1 MAQISMAS
9 LPALKDS
16 YVQLKTRMDKAV
28 EDFRK
33 EMTSTRTGR
42 ASVHMLDGVMVEAY
56 GSQMPLN
63 QLANVSAPE
72 PQLITVQPWDVSQIG
87 AIEKAIRSGDLGL
100 NPMNDGKLVRV
111 PVPALTEDRR
121 KEMVKHLNRVLEEHR
136 TAVRNIRRDGND
148 SIKKAMKDKKITE
161 DEERGAMEHLQKL
174 TDDEIKKMEEMA
186 KGKEKAFAPSW
197 GVQFYPQPASAG
209 PRSLD
214 AWPRTEILPRLGRI
228 LLERLPHHIVELPFH
243 LESVALL
250 FPHNRA
256 PYQRLRRRIAQIQ
269 YQRSFGVRNPH
280 HARAQA
286 APAGRI
292 RIHFRP
298 LCSPQRISHV
308 EFGRTRSH
316 EGQPFGLQRLLDI
329 GVDPFLDQFAVEGS
343 VLGVQPCLTDGER
356 MEPGEIHRLIGFDI
370 DLLCECG
377 GHRQQPEC
385 EHLHIR
391 RI

>member
-9 LPALKDS
+9 LPALKDN

-121 KEMVKHLNRVLEEHR
+121 KEMVKHLNKVLEEHR

-174 TDDEIKKMEEMA
+174 TDEEIRKMEEMA
-186 KGKEKAFAPSW
+186 KGKEKEVMS
-197 GVQFYPQPASAG
+197 
-209 PRSLD
+209 
-214 AWPRTEILPRLGRI
+214 I
-228 LLERLPHHIVELPFH
+228 
-243 LESVALL
+243 
-250 FPHNRA
+250 
-256 PYQRLRRRIAQIQ
+256 
-269 YQRSFGVRNPH
+269 
-280 HARAQA
+280 
-286 APAGRI
+286 
-292 RIHFRP
+292 
-298 LCSPQRISHV
+298 
-308 EFGRTRSH
+308 
-316 EGQPFGLQRLLDI
+316 
-329 GVDPFLDQFAVEGS
+329 
-343 VLGVQPCLTDGER
+343 
-356 MEPGEIHRLIGFDI
+356 
-370 DLLCECG
+370 
-377 GHRQQPEC
+377 
-385 EHLHIR
+385 
-391 RI
+391 

>member
-121 KEMVKHLNRVLEEHR
+121 KEMVKHLNKVLEEHR

-186 KGKEKAFAPSW
+186 KGKEKEVMS
-197 GVQFYPQPASAG
+197 
-209 PRSLD
+209 
-214 AWPRTEILPRLGRI
+214 I
-228 LLERLPHHIVELPFH
+228 
-243 LESVALL
+243 
-250 FPHNRA
+250 
-256 PYQRLRRRIAQIQ
+256 
-269 YQRSFGVRNPH
+269 
-280 HARAQA
+280 
-286 APAGRI
+286 
-292 RIHFRP
+292 
-298 LCSPQRISHV
+298 
-308 EFGRTRSH
+308 
-316 EGQPFGLQRLLDI
+316 
-329 GVDPFLDQFAVEGS
+329 
-343 VLGVQPCLTDGER
+343 
-356 MEPGEIHRLIGFDI
+356 
-370 DLLCECG
+370 
-377 GHRQQPEC
+377 
-385 EHLHIR
+385 
-391 RI
+391 